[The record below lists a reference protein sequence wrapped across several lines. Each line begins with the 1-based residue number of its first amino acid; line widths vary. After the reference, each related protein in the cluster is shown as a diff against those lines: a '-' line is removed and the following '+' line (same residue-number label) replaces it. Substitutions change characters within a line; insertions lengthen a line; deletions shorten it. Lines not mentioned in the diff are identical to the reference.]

1 VAHVRQSRPDSGPGF
16 QGQALKPFELF
27 PPNPPKLLDL
37 EWGPDTLL
45 PSEKGT
51 TYQVLRTSLESHG
64 QNMLLDLEWGPGILL
79 LKGLPR

>member
-1 VAHVRQSRPDSGPGF
+1 MVPAQPPHAPRLGVGARYLAPYRCGGNVAHVRQSRPDSGPGF

-45 PSEKGT
+45 PSEKAT
-51 TYQVLRTSLESHG
+51 TYQV
-64 QNMLLDLEWGPGILL
+64 
-79 LKGLPR
+79 